1 MDGSSRKHGVRF
13 GDGEWFREPMGLEDK
28 SRMGAGL
35 EGVDS
40 VVREREREGMFMV
53 EDGSAML

>member
-1 MDGSSRKHGVRF
+1 MECDLEMENGS
-13 GDGEWFREPMGLEDK
+13 EEPMGLEDK